1 MESYKDVIVSQPPAM
16 YAQSGYTTQF
26 SVENYKGILLC
37 ERPSNLA
44 SVAGGSS
51 SANGGAAPFI
61 PSNPTGNPVGL
72 APSKEAR
79 ALNAEHVARRQSN
92 QKQHQLKSCQALS
105 RHRRWLRS
113 FAQQMKSMKETD
125 RQCEVEAARR
135 AARIRESEQQKRVEQ
150 QQQQQQQQVAGG
162 AATSSQSSAAAP
174 YNMQRAMDG
183 HVSATRKAAAAPSSN
198 ARKPKWAMTEEEAM
212 DAELDIDRD
221 LLDFAEHLDY
231 EKFISDFEVA
241 EALGVMRDRVVQ
253 IARAND
259 WSVDEIRRSNA
270 NGDDAEMDDE
280 LNSVVTPSEAAVMQS
295 AQRPVQPGSA
305 AAGARPALPGTQAA
319 HAHDWDSSTGR
330 GRLLKKA
337 ISRDAVALA
346 ERLFAASPSL
356 QKIHTKQSLARVLQ
370 RCALEGHVDVTE
382 AMLLKAAPA
391 GKAGTAASSA
401 SPPPPTTAAVPPALP
416 EPVVVQVSA
425 DALPL
430 HQAADGTQ
438 NPPRILRELQQS
450 KERTQGLP
458 YLYRCPAI

>member
-16 YAQSGYTTQF
+16 YAQSGYMTQL

-37 ERPSNLA
+37 ERPSNLG
-44 SVAGGSS
+44 SDTSGCVGSS
-51 SANGGAAPFI
+51 SVNGSPVPFI
-61 PSNPTGNPVGL
+61 PSNPTGNPLGY

-79 ALNAEHVARRQSN
+79 AVNAEHIARRASN

-113 FAQQMKSMKETD
+113 FAAQMKAMKESE

-135 AARIRESEQQKRVEQ
+135 AARIRESEQQKRAEQ
-150 QQQQQQQQVAGG
+150 QQQQQQQQQQVEM
-162 AATSSQSSAAAP
+162 AASTQSPAAAP
-174 YNMQRAMDG
+174 YNMRKAMEDN
-183 HVSATRKAAAAPSSN
+183 VAATRKAAGAVT
-198 ARKPKWAMTEEEAM
+198 RKPKWALTEEEAM

-241 EALGVMRDRVVQ
+241 EALGVMRDRVMQ
-253 IARAND
+253 IAQAND
-259 WSVDEIRRSNA
+259 WSVDEIRRSA
-270 NGDDAEMDDE
+270 ATAGDDDDDDAD
-280 LNSVVTPSEAAVMQS
+280 SVVTPSEAQVLQ
-295 AQRPVQPGSA
+295 QQKRTPQPGSA
-305 AAGARPALPGTQAA
+305 AAGARPAVPGSQVA
-319 HAHDWDSSTGR
+319 HAHDWDSSSTSR

-337 ISRDAVALA
+337 ISRDAMALA

-356 QKIHTKQSLARVLQ
+356 QKIHTKRSLARLLQ

-382 AMLLKAAPA
+382 SMLLGQAGGKQDGRAA
-391 GKAGTAASSA
+391 AASSA
-401 SPPPPTTAAVPPALP
+401 KEPAALP
-416 EPVVVQVSA
+416 EPVVVQVGA
-425 DALPL
+425 DAVPSN
-430 HQAADGTQ
+430 AAAEGATSTPS
-438 NPPRILRELQQS
+438 PPRILRELQQS